1 MRWLDFLI
9 VYVNCVCSLNAI
21 KYQLSILVFISSYA
35 TRISSPSNKI
45 HFQYMKMAVARAK
58 ADDYCMCVCV
68 CECGRAQSISYQK
81 LFVTVVYTSIS
92 MDQKQNSPFS
102 PVMDVCKER
111 VVCVHPS
118 FLLFQFVALVDTSGL
133 WHLIRKLN
141 SHLPT

>member
-35 TRISSPSNKI
+35 TRISSRSNKI
-45 HFQYMKMAVARAK
+45 HFQYMKMAAVRVK
-58 ADDYCMCVCV
+58 VNDYCVC
-68 CECGRAQSISYQK
+68 AQCISYLK
-81 LFVTVVYTSIS
+81 LFVTLVYTSIS